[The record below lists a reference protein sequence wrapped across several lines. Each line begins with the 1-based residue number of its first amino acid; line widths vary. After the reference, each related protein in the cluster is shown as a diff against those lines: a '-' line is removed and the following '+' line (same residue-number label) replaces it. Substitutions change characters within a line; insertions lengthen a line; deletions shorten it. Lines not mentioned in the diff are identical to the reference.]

1 MRMFSKVGNDRKH
14 HSGMRTV
21 YHREE
26 GGNEIVGVEVSKAR
40 KAKNSIQNRL
50 LCVFRQDEE
59 KAWLQIKVDF

>member
-26 GGNEIVGVEVSKAR
+26 EGNEIVGVEVSKAR
-40 KAKNSIQNRL
+40 KAKYSIQN
-50 LCVFRQDEE
+50 
-59 KAWLQIKVDF
+59 